1 MTIECKVNGHT
12 YTTSPLY
19 FEEFTKLGYISE
31 EKIYPLLICFL
42 ACIRDN
48 FQDLEMFHALYKASK
63 DVFNREDLKY
73 ISNLVLNREHLLID
87 GKKLDQADWEKH
99 WQKAGFVE
107 YRIVVIKF
115 IEANLGNFTSLSAL
129 LPEELTTAIRNYI
142 ERTYSILFA
151 GQKLHDLK

>member
-31 EKIYPLLICFL
+31 EKIYPLFICFL

-48 FQDLEMFHALYKASK
+48 FRDIEMFHALYKASK
-63 DVFNREDLKY
+63 DIFNREDLKY

-99 WQKAGFVE
+99 WQKVGFVE
-107 YRIVVIKF
+107 YRIVIIKF

-129 LPEELTTAIRNYI
+129 IPEEWTTAIRNYV
-142 ERTYSILFA
+142 ERTYSTLFA

>member
-12 YTTSPLY
+12 YTTSHLY

-63 DVFNREDLKY
+63 DIFNREDLKY
-73 ISNLVLNREHLLID
+73 ISELVLNREHLLID
-87 GKKLDQADWEKH
+87 GKKLDKAEWEKH
-99 WQKAGFVE
+99 WQKVGFVE
-107 YRIVVIKF
+107 YRIVIIKF

-129 LPEELTTAIRNYI
+129 LPKEWTIVIRNYL
-142 ERTYSILFA
+142 EKTYSILFA
-151 GQKLHDLK
+151 SQSRRNMK